1 MRLPED
7 WARWER
13 DLLTRV
19 GNQVRLARKRL
30 ELSQADLAREA
41 GVSKGVIMNLESTK
55 DRVRAAPSIATLIR
69 IAYTLRIP
77 PVLLIYP
84 DMPDGEVEV
93 IPGLTASSIEAAQW
107 FSGESTLG
115 GVDSDDRLEFFTMK
129 GLDLMR
135 FSRERQ
141 NSDGVLLAALRALDE
156 LGGELAPS
164 QQLMLDTARTKLADL
179 EDRIRSA
186 KGHIA
191 GDIRAEKGDDSD
203 GDGE

>member
-1 MRLPED
+1 M
-7 WARWER
+7 
-13 DLLTRV
+13 